1 MRRTAL
7 VLIARTIVIRREVMP
22 RNLFILIAGA
32 IVGLSLNVSAWGQ
45 ATTSLHG
52 VVTDPSG
59 ASIVEAQVILTN
71 VATNFVRRT
80 TTTARGGYEFVSVL
94 PGTYKLTIEAKG
106 FRTYVQTD
114 LQLQVD
120 LPSTADVHLK
130 LGSSSETVE
139 VRSEAPPLNTTDPSL
154 GHDLGTVEIENLPME
169 AEQLPL
175 LLSLQPGVIYNGQNI
190 LTDSYDTRAGSVN
203 GEHSDQNN
211 ITLDGVSVNDEF
223 AGYAFQGVLPS
234 TPYSVE
240 EFRVTTSN
248 YGASEGR
255 SAGAQIAMVTKGGT
269 NKFHGA
275 LYEYNRNT
283 IGEANNYFL
292 KLDQLST
299 KEPNVPEHLVRNLF
313 GGTFGG
319 PIIKDRL
326 FFFFNYQGERQS
338 YQESILQSVP
348 TTSLD
353 DGVVQYECTLLPNG
367 DPNTTLCPG
376 MNVTGASGA
385 SYTVQPGYYGLTPG
399 NLKSMDPLNIGP
411 SQVALGYFNT
421 YPAPNDF
428 TTGDGVNFA
437 GYRFA
442 GRQLLSENW
451 YIGRLDY
458 KLTANGNHTL
468 FLRGASRNDP
478 STNPPFLPGTPPTS
492 STIDVSKGFVGGY
505 TAAFGPRLV
514 NNLHYGLTH
523 QSVAS
528 VGDTNQPWIVFQGIS
543 QPIVYSTSFTAPVH
557 NLADTLTVQKGSHN
571 LQFGTNILFIRR
583 TTDNQSDSFSS
594 ALTNADWLQYSG
606 FANTPSPLNPT
617 NGCAPNTGPCFP
629 AVDGGSGTNYNV
641 AVVAS
646 MGMVTEGF
654 SQYNYKITNTTA
666 ATPLDQG
673 APIQRH
679 WATDTYSIFFQDTWR
694 VRPNVSLTYGLN
706 YQLMTPI
713 TETNGQEVTP
723 SVNMGN
729 WFNQRALDASKG
741 IPSNQDPVI
750 AFQPSGSV
758 YGRPG
763 LYSAQTKNLAPRFG
777 LAWTPHPSS
786 GWLKGLLG
794 EDKTVVRFGAGV
806 YFDNFGPALALS
818 YDATGTFGLSST
830 LENPSSTLTAATAPR
845 LTNVN
850 TIPASL
856 IQPAPPATFPVTYP
870 NLEAIG
876 NGIDQSLKTPYSYA
890 VDLSIQRQLPGRMTL
905 DIAYVGHFA
914 HRVLGLQDV
923 AEPMNL
929 VDTKSGIDYFSA
941 AKQMSTL
948 WRAGVPESSI
958 NASTIGPTAQYWQNM
973 LTAQS
978 SGYTLCSTGATTP
991 NLLTAVYDVFG
1002 PVCGNLY
1009 NETFALFLMDVYGF
1023 PTSPVTGLNSFYNSQ
1038 FSSLWDWRSIGYS
1051 NYNALQIGLHKQMSH
1066 GLLFGL
1072 NYTYSKS
1079 LDLESQAER
1088 GVQYLTDS
1096 IINSWSPSQMYA
1108 PSDYDLRHQINGYWV
1123 AQLPFGRGRE
1133 FAGNVGKG
1141 VDAVIGGWQLGGTA
1155 RWTSGFPF
1163 SAYMSGADFP
1173 TNWDEMGWADLTGSP
1188 IATGTTFSNGQPNV
1202 FKNATQ
1208 ADTGF
1213 TYAFPGESG
1222 VRNPIRGDGF
1232 FGVDMNLSKSW
1243 KIPRAEQQ
1251 TVQLR
1256 WSVFNVTNSSRF
1268 DIYSMQDEVGT
1279 ASTFGNYSQTLTSPR
1294 EMELALI
1301 YKF

>member
-1 MRRTAL
+1 
-7 VLIARTIVIRREVMP
+7 LIARSLVVGREVMP
-22 RNLFILIAGA
+22 RNILTLIAVA
-32 IVGLSLNVSAWGQ
+32 MVGLVLSLPAWGQ
-45 ATTSLHG
+45 AATSLNG
-52 VVTDPSG
+52 TVTDPSG
-59 ASIVEAQVILTN
+59 AAVTQAQVTLTN
-71 VATNFVRRT
+71 DATNFARRT
-80 TTTARGGYEFVSVL
+80 TTTAKGGYEFVSVL
-94 PGTYKLTIEAKG
+94 PGTYKVTVEATG

-114 LQLQVD
+114 LQLLVD
-120 LPSTADVHLK
+120 LPATADVHLK

-139 VRSEAPPLNTTDPSL
+139 VRGEAPPLNTTDPSL
-154 GHDLGTVEIENLPME
+154 GHDLGTTEIENLPME

-175 LLSLQPGVIYNGQNI
+175 LLSLQPGVTYNGLNI

-223 AGYAFQGVLPS
+223 NGYAFQGVLPS

-269 NKFHGA
+269 NQFHGA

-283 IGEANNYFL
+283 IGEANDYFL
-292 KLDQLST
+292 KLSQLSAL
-299 KEPNVPEHLVRNLF
+299 EPNVPQHLVRNLF
-313 GGTFGG
+313 GGTIGG
-319 PIIKDRL
+319 PIIKNRL

-338 YQESILQSVP
+338 FQESVLQSVP
-348 TTSLD
+348 TTTMD
-353 DGVVQYECTLLPNG
+353 DGVMEYQCSVSTQ
-367 DPNTTLCPG
+367 CPG
-376 MNVTGASGA
+376 GSVIGESGA
-385 SYTVQPGYYGLTPG
+385 SYAVPAGYYALTPG
-399 NLKSMDPLNIGP
+399 NLKSMDPLGIGP
-411 SQVALGYFNT
+411 SQVATSYFQT

-428 TTGDGVNFA
+428 TTGDLVNFA

-505 TAAFGPRLV
+505 TAVFGPRVV

-523 QSVAS
+523 QSVAT
-528 VGDTNQPWIVFQGIS
+528 VGDTNQPWVEFYQAFS
-543 QPIVYSTSFTAPVH
+543 QPIVYSSSFTAPVH
-557 NLADTLTVQKGSHN
+557 NLADTLTWQKGSHN

-583 TTDNQSDSFSS
+583 SSDNQTESFSH
-594 ALTNADWLQYSG
+594 ALTNSDWLEYNG
-606 FANTPSPLNPT
+606 FAGTPSPLDPT
-617 NGCAPNTGPCFP
+617 HGCPAGPCFP
-629 AVDGGSGTNYNV
+629 AVAQGFDGNYDSGLV
-641 AVVAS
+641 AL
-646 MGMVTEGF
+646 MGMVTEGL

-666 ATPLDQG
+666 ATPLAQG

-706 YQLMTPI
+706 YQLMTPV

-729 WFNQRALDASKG
+729 WFNLRALHATEG
-741 IPSNQDPVI
+741 IPSNQDAAI
-750 AFQPSGSV
+750 TFQPAGSV
-758 YGRPG
+758 YGRSG
-763 LYSAQTKNLAPRFG
+763 LYSAQTKNFAPRFG

-794 EDKTVVRFGAGV
+794 EDKTVVRVGGGV

-818 YDATGTFGLSST
+818 YDQSGTFGLATTLQSSFG
-830 LENPSSTLTAATAPR
+830 TLTAATAPR
-845 LTNVN
+845 LTNIN

-856 IQPAPPATFPVTYP
+856 IQPAPASTFPVTYP
-870 NLEAIG
+870 NIEAIG
-876 NGIDQSLKTPYSYA
+876 NGIDQSLRTPYSYA
-890 VDLSIQRQLPGRMTL
+890 LDLSIQRQLPGRMTL
-905 DIAYVGHFA
+905 DVAYVGHFA
-914 HRVLGLQDV
+914 HRVLGLSDV

-929 VDTKSGIDYFSA
+929 VDPKSGIAYFSA

-948 WRAGVPESSI
+948 WRAGVPENSI

-973 LTAQS
+973 LQTQTG
-978 SGYTLCSTGATTP
+978 GYPLCSTGFNTTTP
-991 NLLTAVYDVFG
+991 SLLTAVYDVFG

-1009 NETFALFLMDVYGF
+1009 NETSALYLMDVVGL
-1023 PTSPVTGLNSFYNSQ
+1023 PTAPAMGLNSFYNSQ

-1066 GLLFGL
+1066 GLLFGF

-1079 LDLESQAER
+1079 LDLESEAER

-1096 IINSWSPSQMYA
+1096 IINSWSPSQMYG

-1123 AQLPFGRGRE
+1123 EQLPFGRGRD
-1133 FAGNVGKG
+1133 FGGNMSKG
-1141 VDAVIGGWQLGGTA
+1141 VDAIIGGWQLGGTA
-1155 RWTSGFPF
+1155 RWSSGFPF
-1163 SAYMSGADFP
+1163 SAYMSGLDFP
-1173 TNWDEMGWADLTGSP
+1173 TNWDEMGWADLTGQP
-1188 IATGTTFSNGQPNV
+1188 FATGTTITNGQPNV
-1202 FKNATQ
+1202 FKNASQ
-1208 ADTGF
+1208 AVNGF

-1243 KIPRAEQQ
+1243 KIPHAEQQ
-1251 TVQLR
+1251 AVQLR
-1256 WSVFNVTNSSRF
+1256 WSVFNVTNSARF
-1268 DIYSMQDEVGT
+1268 DIYASQDEVT
-1279 ASTFGNYSQTLTSPR
+1279 SASTFGDYSQTLTSPR

>member
-1 MRRTAL
+1 
-7 VLIARTIVIRREVMP
+7 MP
-22 RNLFILIAGA
+22 RNILMLIAVA
-32 IVGLSLNVSAWGQ
+32 IMGLALNLSAWGQ
-45 ATTSLHG
+45 ATTSLNG
-52 VVTDPSG
+52 TVTDPSG
-59 ASIVEAQVILTN
+59 AAVAQAQVTLTN
-71 VATNFVRRT
+71 VATNFARRT
-80 TTTARGGYEFVSVL
+80 TTTAKGGYEFVSVL
-94 PGTYKLTIEAKG
+94 PGTYKLTVEAKG
-106 FRTYVQTD
+106 FRTFVQTD
-114 LQLQVD
+114 LQLLVD

-130 LGSSSETVE
+130 LGASSETVE
-139 VRSEAPPLNTTDPSL
+139 VRGEAPPLNTTDPSL
-154 GHDLGTVEIENLPME
+154 GHDLGTLEIENLPME

-175 LLSLQPGVIYNGQNI
+175 LLSLQPGVVYNGQQDAQ
-190 LTDSYDTRAGSVN
+190 LFSTYDTRAGSVN

-211 ITLDGVSVNDEF
+211 ITLDGVSVNDVF
-223 AGYAFQGVLPS
+223 NGYAFQGVLPS

-248 YGASEGR
+248 YGTTEGR

-269 NKFHGA
+269 NKFHGV

-283 IGEANNYFL
+283 IGEANDYFL
-292 KLDQLST
+292 KFDQLSASPSQ
-299 KEPNVPEHLVRNLF
+299 PNVPEHLVRNLF
-313 GGTFGG
+313 GGAIGG
-319 PIIKDRL
+319 PILKNRF

-338 YQESILQSVP
+338 YDQSVLENVP
-348 TTSLD
+348 TASLD
-353 DGVVQYECTLLPNG
+353 DGVVQYQCG
-367 DPNTTLCPG
+367 VASQCPG
-376 MNVTGASGA
+376 GSVTGMSGT
-385 SYTVQPGYYGLTPG
+385 SYTVPAGYYGLTPG
-399 NLKSMDPLNIGP
+399 NLASMDPLSIGP
-411 SQVALGYFNT
+411 SQVALNYFKG

-428 TTGDGVNFA
+428 TVGNLVNFA

-442 GRQLLSENW
+442 GRQLTSENW

-468 FLRGASRNDP
+468 FLRGAARNDP
-478 STNPPFLPGTPPTS
+478 TAFPPFLPGTPPQYTA
-492 STIDVSKGFVGGY
+492 IDVSKGFVGGY
-505 TAAFGPRLV
+505 TAVFGPHLV

-523 QSVAS
+523 QSVAT
-528 VGDTNQPWIVFQGIS
+528 VGDTSQPWVVFQGLS
-543 QPIVYSTSFTAPVH
+543 QPIVYSSSFTAPVH
-557 NLADTLTVQKGSHN
+557 NLADTATWQKGSHN
-571 LQFGTNILFIRR
+571 LQFGANMLFIRR
-583 TTDNQSDSFSS
+583 SSDSQTDSFSS
-594 ALTNADWLQYSG
+594 ALTNSNWLEYSG
-606 FANTPSPLNPT
+606 FANVPSPLNPT
-617 NGCAPNTGPCFP
+617 NGCGTAGPCFP
-629 AVDGGSGTNYNV
+629 AVADGFEQGYNW
-641 AVVAS
+641 AVIAL

-654 SQYNYKITNTTA
+654 SQYNYKITNPTA
-666 ATPLDQG
+666 ATPLNQG

-679 WATDTYSIFFQDTWR
+679 WATDTYNIFFQDTWR
-694 VRPNVSLTYGLN
+694 VRPNVSITYGLN

-723 SVNMGN
+723 SVNMGD

-741 IPSNQDPVI
+741 IPSNQDAVI

-763 LYSAQTKNLAPRFG
+763 LYSAQTKNFAPRFG
-777 LAWTPHPSS
+777 LAWTPRPSS

-794 EDKTVVRFGAGV
+794 EDKTVVRVGAGV

-818 YDATGTFGLSST
+818 YDATGTFGLATT
-830 LENPSSTLTAATAPR
+830 LESSFGTLTAATAPR
-845 LTNVN
+845 LTGIN

-856 IQPAPPATFPVTYP
+856 IQPAPPSTFPVTYP
-870 NLEAIG
+870 LGSEAIG

-890 VDLSIQRQLPGRMTL
+890 LDLSLQRQLPGRMTL

-914 HRVLGLQDV
+914 HRVLGLEDV

-941 AKQMSTL
+941 ARRLSTL

-973 LTAQS
+973 LTPQS

-991 NLLTAVYDVFG
+991 SLLTAVYDVFG

-1009 NETFALFLMDVYGF
+1009 NETSALYFIDVAGF
-1023 PTSPVTGLNSFYNSQ
+1023 PTTPVTGLNSFFNSQ
-1038 FSSLWDWRSIGYS
+1038 YSSLWDWRSIGYS

-1066 GLLFGL
+1066 GLLFGF

-1088 GVQYLTDS
+1088 GTQYLTDS
-1096 IINSWSPSQMYA
+1096 VINSWSPSQMYG
-1108 PSDYDLRHQINGYWV
+1108 PSDYDLRHQVNGYWV

-1133 FAGNVGKG
+1133 FGGNVSKG
-1141 VDAVIGGWQLGGTA
+1141 VDAIIGGWQLGGTA
-1155 RWTSGFPF
+1155 RWTSGFPA
-1163 SAYMSGADFP
+1163 SVYMGLIWP
-1173 TNWDEMGWADLTGSP
+1173 TNWDEMGWADLTGQR
-1188 IATGTTFSNGQPNV
+1188 IATGTTIADGQPNV
-1202 FKNATQ
+1202 FKNASQ
-1208 ADTGF
+1208 AINGF
-1213 TYAFPGESG
+1213 NFAFPGESG

-1232 FGVDMNLSKSW
+1232 FGVDTNLSKSW
-1243 KIPRAEQQ
+1243 KIPHTEQQ
-1251 TVQLR
+1251 ALQLR
-1256 WSVFNVTNSSRF
+1256 WSVFNATNSSRF

-1279 ASTFGNYSQTLTSPR
+1279 ANTFGNYTNTLTMHR

>member
-7 VLIARTIVIRREVMP
+7 VLIARSIEIRREVMP
-22 RNLFILIAGA
+22 RNLLILIAGA

-52 VVTDPSG
+52 TITDPSG
-59 ASIVEAQVILTN
+59 AAIQQAQVILTN
-71 VATNFVRRT
+71 AATDFARRT
-80 TTTARGGYEFVSVL
+80 TTTARGDYEFVSVL
-94 PGTYKLTIEAKG
+94 PGTYKLTVEATG

-154 GHDLGTVEIENLPME
+154 GTDLGTTEIENLPME

-175 LLSLQPGVIYNGQNI
+175 LLSLQAGVVYNGQNI

-248 YGASEGR
+248 YGTTEGR

-269 NKFHGA
+269 NKFHGT

-283 IGEANNYFL
+283 IGEANDYFL
-292 KLDQLST
+292 KLSQLEASQ
-299 KEPNVPEHLVRNLF
+299 PSNVPQHLVRNLF
-313 GGTFGG
+313 GGAFGG

-348 TTSLD
+348 TTSMD
-353 DGVVQYECTLLPNG
+353 DGVLEYECTPLANG
-367 DPNTTLCPG
+367 NPNTTLCPG
-376 MNVTGASGA
+376 MNVTGESGA
-385 SYTVQPGYYGLTPG
+385 SYAVPAGYYGLTPA
-399 NLKSMDPLNIGP
+399 NLTSMDPLGIGP
-411 SQVALGYFNT
+411 SQVATNYFKT

-428 TTGDGVNFA
+428 TTGNLVNFA

-442 GRQLLSENW
+442 GRQLISENW

-528 VGDTNQPWIVFQGIS
+528 VGDTNQPWVEFYQAFN

-557 NLADTLTVQKGSHN
+557 NLADTLTLQKGSHN
-571 LQFGTNILFIRR
+571 LQFGANILFIRR
-583 TTDNQSDSFSS
+583 STDNQTSSFSS
-594 ALTNADWLQYSG
+594 ALANPDWLLYNG
-606 FANTPSPLNPT
+606 FAGAPSPLNPT
-617 NGCAPNTGPCFP
+617 YGCPAGPCFP
-629 AVDGGSGTNYNV
+629 AAGVATDYNTAMVDL
-641 AVVAS
+641 
-646 MGMVTEGF
+646 MGMVTQAF
-654 SQYNYKITNTTA
+654 SQYNYKINSTTT
-666 ATPLDQG
+666 ATPLAQG

-723 SVNMGN
+723 SINMGN
-729 WFNQRALDASKG
+729 WFNLRALHGREG
-741 IPSNQDPVI
+741 IPSNQDPLVE
-750 AFQPSGSV
+750 FQPAGSV
-758 YGRPG
+758 YGSPG
-763 LYSAQTKNLAPRFG
+763 LYSAQTKNFAPRFG
-777 LAWTPHPSS
+777 LAWTPRPSS

-794 EDKTVVRFGAGV
+794 EDKTVVRIGAGV

-818 YDATGTFGLSST
+818 YDGSGTYGLSSS
-830 LENPSSTLTAATAPR
+830 LDNQGAVLTASTAPR
-845 LTNVN
+845 LTNIN

-856 IQPAPPATFPVTYP
+856 VQPAPPATFPAGFAPGSEY
-870 NLEAIG
+870 IG

-890 VDLSIQRQLPGRMTL
+890 LDLSLQRQLPGRMTL

-914 HRVLGLQDV
+914 HRVLGLSDV
-923 AEPMNL
+923 AEPLDL
-929 VDTKSGIDYFSA
+929 VDPKSGIDYFSA
-941 AKQMSTL
+941 AKQLSTL
-948 WRAGVPESSI
+948 WRNNVPESSI
-958 NASTIGPTAQYWQNM
+958 NASTVGPTAQYWQNM
-973 LTAQS
+973 LTPNPA
-978 SGYTLCSTGATTP
+978 GYPLICSTGATTP
-991 NLLTAVYDVFG
+991 SLLTAVFDLFG
-1002 PVCGNLY
+1002 PGCGNLY
-1009 NETFALFLMDVYGF
+1009 NESSGLYYMDVLGLVTT
-1023 PTSPVTGLNSFYNSQ
+1023 PITGLNSFFNSQ
-1038 FSSLWDWRSIGYS
+1038 YSSLWDWRSIGYS
-1051 NYNALQIGLHKQMSH
+1051 NYNALQVGLHKQMSH
-1066 GLLFGL
+1066 GVLFGF

-1079 LDLESQAER
+1079 EDIASEAER

-1096 IINSWSPSQMYA
+1096 IINSWAPSQMYG
-1108 PSDYDLRHQINGYWV
+1108 PSDYDLRHQINAYWV
-1123 AQLPFGRGRE
+1123 AQLPFGRGRD
-1133 FAGNVGKG
+1133 FAGNVNKG
-1141 VDAVIGGWQLGGTA
+1141 LDAVIGGWQLGGTA

-1163 SAYMSGADFP
+1163 SAYMSGLDFP
-1173 TNWDEMGWADLTGSP
+1173 TNWAEMGWADVTGSP
-1188 IATGTTFSNGQPNV
+1188 IPTGTTITNGQPNV
-1202 FKNATQ
+1202 FKNATV
-1208 ADTGF
+1208 ADAGF

-1222 VRNPIRGDGF
+1222 VRNNIRGDGMF
-1232 FGVDMNLSKSW
+1232 ALDMNLSKSW
-1243 KIPRAEQQ
+1243 KIPRTEQQ

-1256 WSVFNVTNSSRF
+1256 WSVFNVTNSARF
-1268 DIYSMQDEVGT
+1268 DIYSMQDEVT
-1279 ASTFGNYSQTLTSPR
+1279 SSSTFGNYSQTLTSPR

-1301 YKF
+1301 YRF

>member
-1 MRRTAL
+1 
-7 VLIARTIVIRREVMP
+7 MP
-22 RNLFILIAGA
+22 RNLLILIATA
-32 IVGLSLNVSAWGQ
+32 ITAFSLNLSAWGQ
-45 ATTSLHG
+45 AATSLHG
-52 VVTDPSG
+52 SVTDPSG
-59 ASIVEAQVILTN
+59 AAVVQARATLTN
-71 VATNFVRRT
+71 VATNFVRQT
-80 TTTARGGYEFVSVL
+80 TSTARGGYEFVSIL
-94 PGTYKLTIEAKG
+94 PGTYKLTVEAKG
-106 FRTYVQTD
+106 FLTYVQTD
-114 LQLQVD
+114 LVLQVD
-120 LPSTADVHLK
+120 LPSTADVRLK

-154 GHDLGTVEIENLPME
+154 GHDLGTTEIENLPME

-175 LLSLQPGVIYNGQNI
+175 LLSLQPGVVYNGQSI

-223 AGYAFQGVLPS
+223 NGYAFQGVLPS

-269 NKFHGA
+269 NALHGT

-292 KLDQLST
+292 KLDQLSNN
-299 KEPNVPEHLVRNLF
+299 EPNVPEHLVRNLF
-313 GGTFGG
+313 GGAIGG

-338 YQESILQSVP
+338 YQQSVLQSVP
-348 TTSLD
+348 TTSMD
-353 DGVVQYECTLLPNG
+353 DGVMEYQCSVSTQ
-367 DPNTTLCPG
+367 CPG
-376 MNVTGASGA
+376 GSAIGESGA
-385 SYTVQPGYYGLTPG
+385 SYVVPAGYYGLTPG
-399 NLKSMDPLNIGP
+399 NLTSMDPLAIGP
-411 SQVALGYFNT
+411 SQVALGYFKS

-428 TTGDGVNFA
+428 TTGDLVNFA

-478 STNPPFLPGTPPTS
+478 STNPPFLPGTPPAS

-505 TAAFGPRLV
+505 TAVFGPHQV
-514 NNLHYGLTH
+514 NNVHYGLTH

-528 VGDTNQPWIVFQGIS
+528 VGDTNQPWVVFRGLS
-543 QPIVYSTSFTAPVH
+543 QPIVYSSSFTAPVH
-557 NLADTLTVQKGSHN
+557 NLADTLTLQKGSHN

-583 TTDNQSDSFSS
+583 TSDNQTDSFSS
-594 ALTNADWLQYSG
+594 ALTNSNWLEYSG
-606 FANTPSPLNPT
+606 FANTPSPLNPAT
-617 NGCAPNTGPCFP
+617 GCAPNTGPCFP
-629 AVDGGSGTNYNV
+629 AVADGFGTNYDWGLV
-641 AVVAS
+641 AM
-646 MGMVTEGF
+646 MGIVSEGF
-654 SQYNYKITNTTA
+654 SQYNYKITNTTS
-666 ATPLDQG
+666 ATPLGQG

-694 VRPNVSLTYGLN
+694 VRPNVSLTYGVN

-723 SVNMGN
+723 SVNMGR
-729 WFNQRALDASKG
+729 WFNQRALDARNG
-741 IPSNQDPVI
+741 IPSNQDAVI
-750 AFQPSGSV
+750 AFQPAGSS

-763 LYSAQTKNLAPRFG
+763 LYSAQTKNFAPRFG
-777 LAWTPHPSS
+777 VAWTPHPSS

-806 YFDNFGPALALS
+806 YFDNFGPALAMS
-818 YDATGTFGLSST
+818 YDASGTFGLAST
-830 LENPSSTLTAATAPR
+830 LESSYGTLTAATAPR
-845 LTNVN
+845 LTNIN

-856 IQPAPPATFPVTYP
+856 IQPPPPATFPVAYP
-870 NLEAIG
+870 NIEAIG
-876 NGIDQSLKTPYSYA
+876 NGIDQSLKTPYTYA
-890 VDLSIQRQLPGRMTL
+890 VDFSIQRQLPGRMTL
-905 DIAYVGHFA
+905 DVAYVGHFA
-914 HRVLGLQDV
+914 HRVLGLEDV
-923 AEPMNL
+923 AEPLNL
-929 VDTKSGIDYFSA
+929 VDTKSGVDYFSA
-941 AKQMSTL
+941 AKQMSSL
-948 WRAGVPESSI
+948 WRAGVPEGSI
-958 NASTIGPTAQYWQNM
+958 NASTIGPTAQYWLNM
-973 LTAQS
+973 LTPNSA
-978 SGYTLCSTGATTP
+978 GYTLCSTGTNTTS
-991 NLLTAVYDVFG
+991 LLTAVYDVFG
-1002 PVCGNLY
+1002 PACGNLY
-1009 NETFALFLMDVYGF
+1009 NETSALYLIDVAGF
-1023 PTSPVTGLNSFYNSQ
+1023 PTTPALGLNSFYNSQ

-1051 NYNALQIGLHKQMSH
+1051 SYNGLQIGLHRQMSH

-1079 LDLESQAER
+1079 LDIESEAER
-1088 GVQYLTDS
+1088 GTQYLTDS
-1096 IINSWSPSQMYA
+1096 IINSWSPSQMYG
-1108 PSDYDLRHQINGYWV
+1108 PSDYDLRHQVNGYWV

-1133 FAGNVGKG
+1133 VAGHVSKG
-1141 VDAVIGGWQLGGTA
+1141 VDAVIGGWQLGGSA

-1173 TNWDEMGWADLTGSP
+1173 TNWDEMGWADLTGQP
-1188 IATGTTFSNGQPNV
+1188 ITSGTTFTNGQPNV
-1202 FKNATQ
+1202 FKNAAQ

-1222 VRNPIRGDGF
+1222 VRNPIRGEGF

-1243 KIPRAEQQ
+1243 AIPHAEQQ
-1251 TVQLR
+1251 AVQLR

-1268 DIYSMQDEVGT
+1268 DVYAMQDEVGT
-1279 ASTFGNYSQTLTSPR
+1279 PSTFGNYSQTLTSPR
-1294 EMELALI
+1294 ETELALI